1 MRIRAMLGCVV
12 MAMATL
18 AIHDAH
24 AETHVK
30 VLGTWPAG
38 DTVTLADNQTF
49 YVHMA
54 YTSDRPV
61 RIWARPYFN
70 GKQANAGSNPSRV
83 YPAGSGEALGWFFL
97 SDPGTAV
104 DEIRI
109 RAGDGSPRNTSVVLT
124 YPVWVEMGGGS
135 AAAGPKPA
143 WVDRLRAADKAAQD
157 ADYQKTVNTPPS
169 VGEELFFG
177 GFMSTMFALG
187 LIGLFGPAWGL
198 WRWRGGWRLVA
209 AVPAVVMG
217 FVVLRILV
225 GAAIDPTS
233 HNLWPFEIVMWGG
246 LSCLWM
252 LVAGLV
258 HKFSGAARA
267 A

>member
-1 MRIRAMLGCVV
+1 MLACVAMAV
-12 MAMATL
+12 ATL
-18 AIHDAH
+18 AFHGAL

-38 DTVTLADNQTF
+38 DNVALASNQTF
-49 YVHMA
+49 YVHMS
-54 YTSDRPV
+54 YTSDQPV

-70 GKQANAGSNPSRV
+70 GKQANAGSNPSRI

-109 RAGDGSPRNTSVVLT
+109 RVGDGSPRNTSVVAT
-124 YPVWVEMGGGS
+124 YPVWVESGDGP
-135 AAAGPKPA
+135 AAARPEPA
-143 WVDRLRAADKAAQD
+143 WVSSLRAADKAAQD
-157 ADYQKTVNTPPS
+157 ADYQKTMNTPPS
-169 VGEELFFG
+169 IGEELFFG
-177 GFMSTMFALG
+177 GFMSTMLALG
-187 LIGLFGPAWGL
+187 LIGLGGPAWGL
-198 WRWRGGWRLVA
+198 WRWRGGWRLIA

-225 GAAIDPTS
+225 GTAIDPTS

-246 LSCLWM
+246 FSCLWM
-252 LVAGLV
+252 LVAGLA